1 MGFSYLSASEF
12 IRHLRALGTPE
23 GQLEQASASG
33 TREALETPARLSCG
47 PCIVCWQEILSPSSI
62 RSAPSAAPHPLERP
76 QGNWNGPWPMERPPG
91 LLEQPQATGTA
102 FGLGPPAGLFAA
114 TRLRVC
120 DGNAMNVRWA
130 CDASFLGPPKISDFW
145 GEQRPW
151 SPADLVERYR
161 LCDPSAECECKITAF
176 FWHGNG
182 LSRMLWGL
190 CPLTCTMLRMHNP
203 FYGLSP
209 LSLSFH
215 GCLWKSVPRVCKQP
229 EPDVI
234 CIFEKRKLFT
244 FYMYS
249 FLDS

>member
-1 MGFSYLSASEF
+1 
-12 IRHLRALGTPE
+12 
-23 GQLEQASASG
+23 
-33 TREALETPARLSCG
+33 
-47 PCIVCWQEILSPSSI
+47 
-62 RSAPSAAPHPLERP
+62 
-76 QGNWNGPWPMERPPG
+76 
-91 LLEQPQATGTA
+91 
-102 FGLGPPAGLFAA
+102 
-114 TRLRVC
+114 
-120 DGNAMNVRWA
+120 MNVRWA
-130 CDASFLGPPKISDFW
+130 CDASSDERAMRFRWGLQRAMLEWGEEEMRSAKSLWPGKRLSLAKPSFLGPPKISDFW

-182 LSRMLWGL
+182 LSRMSWGL
-190 CPLTCTMLRMHNP
+190 CPLTCNLRRYNP

-209 LSLSFH
+209 LSLPFH

-229 EPDVI
+229 ERDVI